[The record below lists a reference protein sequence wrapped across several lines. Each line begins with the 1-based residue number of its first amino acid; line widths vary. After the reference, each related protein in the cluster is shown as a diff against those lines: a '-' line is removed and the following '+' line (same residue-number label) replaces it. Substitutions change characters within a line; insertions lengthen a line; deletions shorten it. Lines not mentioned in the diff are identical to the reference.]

1 MWKSYTDTDNSLPG
15 SLAADMDLELDGKL
29 VLISG
34 GSRGIGLAIAREFV
48 QEGGSVVISARHLPD
63 LISAQNAIGER
74 CAIRQADAAD
84 ASACAA
90 LIASIEEQWGKLDIL
105 VSCAGSSASVP
116 PGEETAQEWQRVMA
130 ANLFAATNLIAAAT
144 PLLAK
149 SASANIVCISSI
161 CGREVLGAPVTY
173 SAAKSALDA
182 TVKGLSRPLAKL
194 GIRINAVSPG
204 NIFIPGGTW
213 DRKLRQDRDAVDAML
228 LRDVPLQCLGR
239 PEWIADAVCFL
250 ASSRAQ
256 FITGANLVVDGG
268 QTRGL

>member
-1 MWKSYTDTDNSLPG
+1 ME
-15 SLAADMDLELDGKL
+15 LELAGKL
-29 VLISG
+29 VLVSG
-34 GSRGIGLAIAREFV
+34 GSRGIGLAIARQFAL
-48 QEGGSVVISARHLPD
+48 EGCAVVIAARHFPD
-63 LISAQNAIGER
+63 LEAAQTLIGEC
-74 CAIRQADAAD
+74 CAIYQTDAAD

-90 LIASIEEQWGKLDIL
+90 LIAEIEGRWGRLDIL
-105 VSCAGSSASVP
+105 VACAGSGASVP
-116 PGEETAQEWQRVMA
+116 PGEETAQEWQRVISG
-130 ANLFAATNLIAAAT
+130 NLFATTNLITAAT
-144 PLLAK
+144 PLLGK
-149 SASANIVCISSI
+149 SAPANIVCISSI

-204 NIFIPGGTW
+204 NILAPGGTW
-213 DRKLRQDRDAVDAML
+213 DRKLQENPQAVEAML
-228 LRDVPLQCLGR
+228 LRDVPLQCLGK

>member
-1 MWKSYTDTDNSLPG
+1 
-15 SLAADMDLELDGKL
+15 MDLELAGKL

-34 GSRGIGLAIAREFV
+34 GSRGIGFAIARQFA
-48 QEGGSVVISARHLPD
+48 QEGSSVVISARHLPD
-63 LISAQNAIGER
+63 MAAAQYAIGER
-74 CAIRQADAAD
+74 CAIRQADATN
-84 ASACAA
+84 ASACAE
-90 LIASIEEQWGKLDIL
+90 LIAGIEQQWGKLDIL
-105 VSCAGSSASVP
+105 VTCAGSGASVP
-116 PGEETAQEWQRVMA
+116 PGEETAQEWQGVMA
-130 ANLFAATNLIAAAT
+130 ANLFSATNLITAAT

-149 SASANIVCISSI
+149 SAPANIICISSI
-161 CGREVLGAPVTY
+161 CGREILGAPVTY

-204 NIFIPGGTW
+204 NIYFPGGTW
-213 DRKLRQDRDAVDAML
+213 DRKLQQNPQAVKTML
-228 LRDVPLQCLGR
+228 LRDVPLQCLGK

>member
-1 MWKSYTDTDNSLPG
+1 MN
-15 SLAADMDLELDGKL
+15 LELAGKL

-34 GSRGIGLAIAREFV
+34 GSRGIGLAIARQFA
-48 QEGGSVVISARHLPD
+48 QEGSSVVISGRHLPD
-63 LISAQNAIGER
+63 LEAAQNIIGEL
-74 CAIRQADAAD
+74 CSVSQTDATN

-90 LIASIEEQWGKLDIL
+90 LIADIEKQWGKLDIL
-105 VSCAGSSASVP
+105 VTCAGSGTSVP
-116 PGEETAQEWQRVMA
+116 PGEETAQEWQDVMA
-130 ANLFAATNLIAAAT
+130 ANFFSATNLIAVAT
-144 PLLAK
+144 SLLAK
-149 SASANIVCISSI
+149 SAPANIICISSI

-173 SAAKSALDA
+173 SASKSALDA
-182 TVKGLSRPLAKL
+182 TVKGLSRPLAQL

-204 NIFIPGGTW
+204 NIYVPGGTW
-213 DRKLRQDRDAVDAML
+213 DRKLQQNPQAVEAML
-228 LRDVPLQCLGR
+228 LRDVPLQCLGK